1 MTVLQALQH
10 RLEAVE
16 TTFTRRETM
25 IRFLLGRLVLMVLM
39 LAAFVV
45 ALNRP

>member
-1 MTVLQALQH
+1 MTVLQALQQ
-10 RLEAVE
+10 RIEAVE
-16 TTFTRRETM
+16 TTLTRRETM
-25 IRFLLGRLVLMVLM
+25 ISFLLGRLVLMVLM